1 MVQSQMQHNLKLQSM
16 LDSQFAQARPP
27 PIVETAAMTTPAETF
42 TSTTKATPITLPPQ
56 AHQRR
61 TPTVPVVFGP
71 SNDKGSEDVEDEVE
85 IVYLDLKYSKG
96 PVHVKIEPSTGKTL
110 KPSRP
115 PGGVA
120 ASLFASEGVLY
131 VGGDNSPAPTQN
143 YSPTD
148 LGAEDMEHYEPGDGD
163 FPWR

>member
-1 MVQSQMQHNLKLQSM
+1 
-16 LDSQFAQARPP
+16 
-27 PIVETAAMTTPAETF
+27 MTTPAETF